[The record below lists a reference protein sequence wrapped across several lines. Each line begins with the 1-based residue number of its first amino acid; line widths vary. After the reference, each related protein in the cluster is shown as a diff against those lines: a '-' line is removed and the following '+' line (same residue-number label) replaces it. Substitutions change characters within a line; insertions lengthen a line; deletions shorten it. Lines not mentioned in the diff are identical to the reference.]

1 MTSVIRP
8 DAAEESGLPPDVTG
22 TVVTVGTF
30 DGVHRGHRHV
40 LDRLVERAHATGLRS
55 VLLTFEPHPLE
66 IVRPGRAPL
75 LLTDR
80 DEKLE
85 ALATTGVEYVAV
97 LPFTPALQAMSAAEY
112 VRRALRARLRMR
124 ELLVGMDHGFGKG
137 REGNVAT
144 LRALAEAEAFRVE
157 VVTRVTAAD
166 GSRLSSS
173 VVRDAVA
180 RADLDAAARV
190 LGRPYALLGRVGR
203 GEQRGRALGY
213 RTLNLDPPSPRKL
226 LPPEG
231 VYAVRTCTPSGT
243 FAGMMNLGPR
253 PTFGD
258 ARVGLEV
265 HLFDV
270 QGDWYGAPVR
280 VEFVRRLRDTRRF
293 ENAEALV
300 AQLRRD
306 EQDARAALAAPGPA
320 STDRGAP

>member
-1 MTSVIRP
+1 
-8 DAAEESGLPPDVTG
+8 
-22 TVVTVGTF
+22 
-30 DGVHRGHRHV
+30 
-40 LDRLVERAHATGLRS
+40 VERARTSGLHS

-66 IVRPGRAPL
+66 IVRPARAPL

-80 DEKLE
+80 EEKLE

-97 LPFTPALQAMSAAEY
+97 LPFTPALQAMSAADY
-112 VRRALRARLRMR
+112 VRHALRGRLRMR
-124 ELLVGMDHGFGKG
+124 ELLVGTDHGFGKG

-144 LRALAEAEAFRVE
+144 LRALAEAEGFRVE
-157 VVTRVTAAD
+157 VVTRVSAPD

-173 VVRDAVA
+173 VARDAVA
-180 RADLDAAARV
+180 RGDLDAAGAV
-190 LGRPYALLGRVGR
+190 LGRPYAVLGRVGH
-203 GEQRGRALGY
+203 GEQRGRALGF
-213 RTLNLDPPSPRKL
+213 RTLNLEPPSPRKL

-231 VYAVRTCTPSGT
+231 VYAVRAFTPAGT
-243 FAGMMNLGPR
+243 YGGMMNLGPR

-265 HLFDV
+265 HLFDAD
-270 QGDWYGAPVR
+270 GDWYGAPVR

-306 EQDARAALAAPGPA
+306 ETDARAALAAAKAVGAAHGGP
-320 STDRGAP
+320 

>member
-1 MTSVIRP
+1 MTSVIRH
-8 DAAEESGLPPDVTG
+8 DAAEESGLPPDVAG

-40 LDRLVERAHATGLRS
+40 LDRLVERARATGLRS

-66 IVRPGRAPL
+66 VVRPARAPM
-75 LLTDR
+75 LLTVR

-112 VRRALRARLRMR
+112 VRRVLRGRLRMR
-124 ELLVGMDHGFGKG
+124 ELLVGTDHGFGKG

-144 LRALAEAEAFRVE
+144 LRALADAEGFRVE
-157 VVTRVTAAD
+157 VVSRVSAAD

-173 VVRDAVA
+173 VARDAVA
-180 RADLDAAARV
+180 RADLAAAAAV
-190 LGRPYALLGRVGR
+190 LGRPYAVLARVGH
-203 GEQRGRALGY
+203 GEGRGRSIGF
-213 RTLNLDPPSPRKL
+213 RTLNLEPPPPRKL

-231 VYAVRTCTPSGT
+231 VYAVRTSTPTGT

-270 QGDWYGAPVR
+270 QADWYGAPVR

-293 ENAEALV
+293 ENADALV

-306 EQDARAALAAPGPA
+306 EADARAALSGAAGA
-320 STDRGAP
+320 GAHRGEP

>member
-8 DAAEESGLPPDVTG
+8 DAAGESGLPPDVAG

-40 LDRLVERAHATGLRS
+40 LDRLVARAQAAGLRS
-55 VLLTFEPHPLE
+55 ALLTFEPHPLE
-66 IVRPGRAPL
+66 VVRPGRAPL

-85 ALATTGVEYVAV
+85 ALATTGVDYVAV

-112 VRRALRARLRMR
+112 VRRVLRGRLRMR
-124 ELLVGMDHGFGKG
+124 ELLVGADHGFGKG

-144 LRALAEAEAFRVE
+144 LRALADAEGFGVE
-157 VVTRVTAAD
+157 VVSRVSGPSGT
-166 GSRLSSS
+166 RLSSS
-173 VVRDAVA
+173 VARDAVA
-180 RADLDAAARV
+180 RADLDAAAVV
-190 LGRPYALLGRVGR
+190 LGRPYAMLGRVGR
-203 GEQRGRALGY
+203 GEQRGRELGF
-213 RTLNLDPPSPRKL
+213 RTLNLEPPSPRKL

-231 VYAVRTCTPSGT
+231 VYAVRTATPSGT

-258 ARVGLEV
+258 ARTGLEV
-265 HLFDV
+265 HLFDAE
-270 QGDWYGAPVR
+270 GDWYGAPVR

-293 ENAEALV
+293 ENAGALV
-300 AQLRRD
+300 AQLGRD
-306 EQDARAALAAPGPA
+306 EAEARAVLASPRAGGGA
-320 STDRGAP
+320 EGAP